1 MERREKCAPSFHF
14 YSPHPTCSHYC
25 RSCLLFALL
34 ARETGSVLCRIARCF
49 GDAITFLN
57 GHYDVVNGELGQN
70 ATQNTPFMEVDTT
83 PTQSQARPQNNH
95 GAPPVASGEPFHG
108 LVIHLHAGAIHCNGK
123 WWCSS
128 TVLDSILE
136 DFCEMIMYL
145 FQVLWRN
152 TVHAEL
158 RKKSKDD

>member
-14 YSPHPTCSHYC
+14 NSSHPTCSHYC

-95 GAPPVASGEPFHG
+95 GAPARG
-108 LVIHLHAGAIHCNGK
+108 
-123 WWCSS
+123 
-128 TVLDSILE
+128 
-136 DFCEMIMYL
+136 
-145 FQVLWRN
+145 LWRTFSWASN
-152 TVHAEL
+152 TFTRWSYSLQWQMVVLTHGASFNFRRFL
-158 RKKSKDD
+158 